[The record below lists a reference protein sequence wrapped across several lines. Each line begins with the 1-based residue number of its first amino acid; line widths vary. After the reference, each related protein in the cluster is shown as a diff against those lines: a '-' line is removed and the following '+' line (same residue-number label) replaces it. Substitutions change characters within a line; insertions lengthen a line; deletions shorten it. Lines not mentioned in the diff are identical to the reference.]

1 MGDMRR
7 RTRVCRH
14 HTPAQKDRLLAQYRR
29 SGLTQRQFAANAGI
43 GYSTLTL
50 WLRTAA
56 PVSKPPKS
64 AFVAVPN
71 LLSPPTTAAYR
82 LKFSGGLSVEVA
94 SGFRTEELASL
105 LQVVQRL

>member
-1 MGDMRR
+1 MQR
-7 RTRVCRH
+7 RTRERRH

-29 SGLTQRQFAANAGI
+29 SGLTQRQFAAKAGI

-50 WLRTAA
+50 WLRKAGPA
-56 PVSKPPKS
+56 SKPPKS

-71 LLSPPTTAAYR
+71 LLATTAAATYR
-82 LKFSGGLSVEVA
+82 LRFSGGLSVEVA
-94 SGFRTEELASL
+94 SGFRSEELAAL

>member
-1 MGDMRR
+1 MQRR
-7 RTRVCRH
+7 RRVRRH

-29 SGLTQRQFAANAGI
+29 SGLTQRQFAAKAAI

-50 WLRTAA
+50 WLRKAA
-56 PVSKPPKS
+56 ALSKPTKP

-71 LLSPPTTAAYR
+71 VFSTPAAATYR
-82 LKFSGGLSVEVA
+82 LRFSGGLSVEVA
-94 SGFRTEELASL
+94 SGFRSEELASL

>member
-1 MGDMRR
+1 MGVMQRE
-7 RTRVCRH
+7 TRVCRH

-29 SGLTQRQFAANAGI
+29 SGLSQRQFAAKVGI

-50 WLRTAA
+50 WLRKAA
-56 PVSKPPKS
+56 PASKPSKS

-71 LLSPPTTAAYR
+71 LLSSTTAPAYR
-82 LKFSGGLSVEVA
+82 LRFSGGLSVEVA

>member
-1 MGDMRR
+1 MQRPKRVFRR
-7 RTRVCRH
+7 R
-14 HTPAQKDRLLAQYRR
+14 TPAQKDRLLAQYRR
-29 SGLTQRQFAANAGI
+29 SGLTQKQFAAKAGI

-50 WLRTAA
+50 WLRKTAPA
-56 PVSKPPKS
+56 SKPRKS

-71 LLSPPTTAAYR
+71 LLSTATAPSYR
-82 LKFSGGLSVEVA
+82 LRFSGGLSVEVA